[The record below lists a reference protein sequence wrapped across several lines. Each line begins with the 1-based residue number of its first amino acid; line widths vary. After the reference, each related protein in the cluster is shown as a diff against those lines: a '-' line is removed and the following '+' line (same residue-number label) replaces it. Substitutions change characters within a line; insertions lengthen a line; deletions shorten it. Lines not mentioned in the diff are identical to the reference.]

1 MNDIIF
7 TPYMDLLGDDYFM
20 SKALQLAER
29 AFEEDEI
36 PIGAVVVHNQKIIGK
51 GYNQTEKLTDV
62 TAHAEMI
69 AITSAS
75 EYMGSKFLNE
85 CTLYVT
91 VEPCI
96 MCFGAIEWSRIG
108 KVVFGAHEPKSGYSS
123 KGLAFNHKVE
133 SISSVMEV
141 ECANLMKAFFK
152 KKR

>member
-1 MNDIIF
+1 
-7 TPYMDLLGDDYFM
+7 MDLLGDDYFM

-29 AFEEDEI
+29 AFEEDEV

-75 EYMGSKFLNE
+75 EFMGSKFLNE

-91 VEPCI
+91 VEPCV

-108 KVVFGAHEPKSGYSS
+108 KVVFGANEPKSGYSS

-133 SISSVMEV
+133 SISSVMED
-141 ECANLMKAFFK
+141 ECANLMKTFFK
-152 KKR
+152 KRR

>member
-1 MNDIIF
+1 
-7 TPYMDLLGDDYFM
+7 MDLLGDDYFM

-29 AFEEDEI
+29 AFEEDEV

-75 EYMGSKFLNE
+75 EFMGSKFLNE

-91 VEPCI
+91 VEPCV

-108 KVVFGAHEPKSGYSS
+108 KVVSGANEPKSGYSS

-133 SISSVMEV
+133 SIASVMEDQ
-141 ECANLMKAFFK
+141 CANLMKAFFK

>member
-1 MNDIIF
+1 
-7 TPYMDLLGDDYFM
+7 M

-29 AFEEDEI
+29 AFEEDEV

-133 SISSVMEV
+133 SISSVREV

>member
-1 MNDIIF
+1 
-7 TPYMDLLGDDYFM
+7 MDLLGDDYFM

-29 AFEEDEI
+29 AFEEDEV

-75 EYMGSKFLNE
+75 EFMGSKFLNE

-91 VEPCI
+91 VEPCV

-108 KVVFGAHEPKSGYSS
+108 KVVFGANEPKSGCSS

-133 SISSVMEV
+133 SISSVMED